1 MIPINKPWLDDD
13 AKQEVMNVLDENA
26 LTSPA
31 KNGGKRVQAFENL
44 LKSYLKVKHVIAVN
58 SGTSA
63 IHASLLSLGVKPGD
77 EVLLPSF
84 TFVATANS
92 VIATGAK
99 PVFVDINKNDYTIDV
114 SDVVKKINNNTKAI
128 IPVHLYGHPSDMDE
142 INSIAKDNSLQV
154 VEDSCQSLGSLYDQ
168 KQTGTM
174 GNLGCFSFYAS
185 KVLTT
190 GEGGAIVTNDDNLY
204 EKLLMI
210 RNHGMVNGYDT
221 EIFGLN
227 LRLPEVSAAIGI
239 AQMRKLD
246 KMLEMRKINAGL
258 LLDGLKKFEQKGLLT
273 LPYEPENKKFNWYF
287 FTIGFKEN
295 SQRELIKNNLIEEEI
310 GATVYYD
317 PPIHKTPYYNHSN
330 DLNSDTFLSNTVWA
344 WNHVLS
350 LPVHP
355 LITETDINKI
365 LKTFEN
371 NLYSDQECYMN

>member
-44 LKSYLKVKHVIAVN
+44 LKSYLQVKHVIAVN

-142 INSIAKDNSLQV
+142 I
-154 VEDSCQSLGSLYDQ
+154 E
-168 KQTGTM
+168 
-174 GNLGCFSFYAS
+174 FYC
-185 KVLTT
+185 K
-190 GEGGAIVTNDDNLY
+190 
-204 EKLLMI
+204 
-210 RNHGMVNGYDT
+210 R
-221 EIFGLN
+221 
-227 LRLPEVSAAIGI
+227 
-239 AQMRKLD
+239 
-246 KMLEMRKINAGL
+246 
-258 LLDGLKKFEQKGLLT
+258 
-273 LPYEPENKKFNWYF
+273 
-287 FTIGFKEN
+287 
-295 SQRELIKNNLIEEEI
+295 
-310 GATVYYD
+310 
-317 PPIHKTPYYNHSN
+317 
-330 DLNSDTFLSNTVWA
+330 
-344 WNHVLS
+344 
-350 LPVHP
+350 
-355 LITETDINKI
+355 
-365 LKTFEN
+365 
-371 NLYSDQECYMN
+371 

>member
-13 AKQEVMNVLDENA
+13 AKQEVLNVLDENA

-63 IHASLLSLGVKPGD
+63 IHAALLSLGIKPGD

-92 VIATGAK
+92 VVATGAK

-114 SDVVKKINNNTKAI
+114 SDIVKKINKNTKAI
-128 IPVHLYGHPSDMDE
+128 LPVHLYGHPSDMDE
-142 INSIAKDNSLQV
+142 INSIAKDNSLKV

-168 KQTGTM
+168 KQTGIM

-190 GEGGAIVTNDDNLY
+190 GEGGAIVTSDDDLY

-246 KMLEMRKINAGL
+246 KMLEMRKTNAKL
-258 LLDGLKKFEQKGLLT
+258 LFDGLKKFEQKGLLT
-273 LPYEPENKKFNWYF
+273 LPYEPENKKFNWYL

-295 SQRELIKNNLIEEEI
+295 SQRDLIKNALIKEEI

-317 PPIHKTPYYNHSN
+317 PPIHKTPYYSHSN

-355 LITETDINKI
+355 LITEADINKI

-371 NLYSDQECYMN
+371 NLQ

>member
-44 LKSYLKVKHVIAVN
+44 LKSYLQVKHVIAVN

-114 SDVVKKINNNTKAI
+114 SDIGKKINNNTKAI

-246 KMLEMRKINAGL
+246 KMLQMRKTNAEL

-273 LPYEPENKKFNWYF
+273 LPHEPENKKFNWYL

-295 SQRELIKNNLIEEEI
+295 SQRELIKNNLIGEEI

-317 PPIHKTPYYNHSN
+317 PPIHKTPYYNHSD

-365 LKTFEN
+365 LKTFEKI
-371 NLYSDQECYMN
+371 YSDQEYYTN

>member
-13 AKQEVMNVLDENA
+13 VKQEVLNVLDENS

-31 KNGGKRVQAFENL
+31 KNGGKRVQEFENL
-44 LKSYLKVKHVIAVN
+44 LKSYLNVKHVVAVN

-63 IHASLLSLGVKPGD
+63 IHASLLALGIKPGD

-92 VIATGAK
+92 IVATGAK
-99 PVFVDINKNDYTIDV
+99 PVFVDVNKKDYTMDSLDIG
-114 SDVVKKINNNTKAI
+114 KKINNNTKAI
-128 IPVHLYGHPSDMDE
+128 IPVHLYGHPSDMNE

-168 KQTGTM
+168 KQTGTI

-190 GEGGAIVTNDDNLY
+190 GEGGAIATNDDLLY
-204 EKLLMI
+204 ERLLMI
-210 RNHGMVNGYDT
+210 RNHGMVHGYDT
-221 EIFGLN
+221 KIFGLN
-227 LRLPEVSAAIGI
+227 LRLPELSAAIGI
-239 AQMRKLD
+239 AQMKKLN
-246 KMLEMRKINAGL
+246 KMLEMRKTNAQL
-258 LLDGLKKFEQKGLLT
+258 LYEGLKKFKEKGVLN
-273 LPYEPENKKFNWYF
+273 LPEESNNKQFNWYL
-287 FTIGFKEN
+287 FTIGFNET
-295 SQRELIKNNLIEEEI
+295 SQRDLIKNALINEGI

-317 PPIHKTPYYNHSN
+317 PPVHKTPYYSLP
-330 DLNSDTFLSNTVWA
+330 DDSLTNTIWA

-355 LITETDINKI
+355 LMTRDDLNKI
-365 LKTFEN
+365 LKSFET
-371 NLYSDQECYMN
+371 NL